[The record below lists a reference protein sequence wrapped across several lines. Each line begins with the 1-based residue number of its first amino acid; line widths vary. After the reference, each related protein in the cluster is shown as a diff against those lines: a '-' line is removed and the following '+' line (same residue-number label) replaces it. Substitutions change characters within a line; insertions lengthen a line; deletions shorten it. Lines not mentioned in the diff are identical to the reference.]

1 MLQDFKFEEYGASRQ
16 CCSHGFHV
24 VDRFGMP
31 IYTKRSLAVSSSAA
45 GACTNFDEKVGVL
58 LFNLGGPETLN
69 DVQQF
74 LFNLFADS
82 VSDRAI

>member
-24 VDRFGMP
+24 
-31 IYTKRSLAVSSSAA
+31 
-45 GACTNFDEKVGVL
+45 L

-69 DVQQF
+69 DVQPF

>member
-1 MLQDFKFEEYGASRQ
+1 MKMSGVTSHAVEE
-16 CCSHGFHV
+16 
-24 VDRFGMP
+24 M
-31 IYTKRSLAVSSSAA
+31 
-45 GACTNFDEKVGVL
+45 VGVL

-69 DVQQF
+69 DVQPF